1 MSSIKRR
8 HFLQFAGS
16 TLATLGLS
24 QFDFLQQA
32 NRYGKAL
39 AQGTPRK
46 VALLVGINQY
56 PDGINSLRGCLTD
69 VELQWELLVHRFGF
83 SPKDILVVADR
94 QLAFTDNEPLKP
106 TRQNILDAFENH
118 LIKNAK
124 PGDVVVFHFSGHG
137 SLVLDNAPNPLFKN
151 NQGQGI
157 NGTLV
162 PFDRTPPNTPSD
174 NQVSDIMGRSLFLLM
189 RAVNTENITVVLDS
203 CHSGG
208 GTRGNLEIRAI
219 PSRLSGGTAAPSPE
233 EVEYQ
238 RRWIKDLKLSDRE
251 LDTLRNQ
258 GIAKGVALGSARY
271 DQSAADAPFGDF
283 HAGAF
288 TYLLTRYLWQRTRDE
303 AVGTVFVNLS
313 RSTKDVANAAGIPQ
327 EPIYEA
333 NPAKNSQQPL
343 YFLAPSTPAAEAVI
357 RRENNGQIEFWLGGV
372 SARTLDATGKG
383 SIFTIVDEAGKPLGE
398 IEQLSRIG
406 LVGYGKL
413 RQGQP
418 SVVKPGRFL
427 RERIRAVPNDLKLQI
442 ALDPSLGDRLEP
454 AKAALQAVN
463 RIEVVP
469 LGQTARVDYI
479 VGRMT
484 PAFAAASAKLPNLP
498 PAGSMGLFTAAQ
510 VPITATF
517 DRADESAADAV
528 ERLRPRLISLLAG
541 RLLQLTLS
549 SEAAR
554 LQVATSV
561 VPVGGGTPASL
572 NGIQQFKTG
581 TTMQVKVRNN
591 EQRNLHIAVLVIGA
605 TGNLTVLYP
614 YWDAPDI
621 ASLVPPGQ
629 ELTLPKADDPFQF
642 RLRGTSGFVEVL
654 VLATTKPLRQ
664 SLQTLEA
671 IGRGRGLNS
680 RSFTPL
686 QDNEPLDII
695 QSLMGDLDR
704 NARGDGDIELV
715 GGRSLGG
722 VGARAVDTTQLA
734 TISHVIEVVASRSL
748 SKAKGTKAA
757 LGSQFNPRETS
768 RSQRT

>member
-1 MSSIKRR
+1 MSIKRR
-8 HFLQFAGS
+8 HFLQLAGS

-24 QFDFLQQA
+24 QLDFLQHA
-32 NRYGKAL
+32 NQYGNVL
-39 AQGTPRK
+39 AQDTPRK
-46 VALLVGINQY
+46 LALLVGINQY
-56 PDGINSLRGCLTD
+56 PSGIRSLRGCLTD

-83 SPKDILVVADR
+83 SPKDILVIGDR
-94 QLAFTDNEPLKP
+94 KLAVTDYEPLQP
-106 TRQNILDAFENH
+106 TRQNILDAFEQH

-151 NQGQGI
+151 EQGQGI

-162 PFDRTPPNTPSD
+162 PFDRIPPNTSND
-174 NQVSDIMGRSLFLLM
+174 DQVRDIMGRSLFLLM
-189 RAVNTENITVVLDS
+189 RALDTENLTVILDS

-219 PSRLSGGTAAPSPE
+219 PSRLNGDTATPSPE

-238 RRWIKDLKLSDRE
+238 RRWMKELKLTDGE
-251 LDTLRNQ
+251 LDKLRNQ
-258 GIAKGVALGSARY
+258 GIAKGVAIGSARY
-271 DQSAADAPFGDF
+271 NQEAADAPFGDF

-303 AVGTVFVNLS
+303 AVDTVFVNLS
-313 RSTKDVANAAGIPQ
+313 RSTKDVANASGILQ

-333 NPAKNSQQPL
+333 NPANNSQKPL
-343 YFLAPSTPAAEAVI
+343 YFLSSATPAAEAVI
-357 RRENNGQIEFWLGGV
+357 RTEKNGQIEFWLGGV
-372 SARTLDATGKG
+372 SARTLDATGQG
-383 SIFTIVDEAGKPLGE
+383 TIFTIIDEAGKSLGE
-398 IEQLSRIG
+398 IEQLDRRG

-418 SVVKPGRFL
+418 SAVKPGRLL
-427 RERIRAVPNDLKLQI
+427 RERIRAVPNNLKLRV
-442 ALDPSLGDRLEP
+442 ALDSSLGSQLEP
-454 AKAALQAVN
+454 AKTALQAVN
-463 RIEVVP
+463 RMEVVP

-479 VGRMT
+479 LGRMT
-484 PAFAAASAKLPNLP
+484 STYLLISEKANIVNIP
-498 PAGSMGLFTAAQ
+498 PVGSVGLFTPAQ
-510 VPITATF
+510 VPVTATF
-517 DRADESAADAV
+517 DRADEPAVDAI

-541 RLLQLTLS
+541 RILQLTLS
-549 SEAAR
+549 GEAAR

-561 VPVGGGTPASL
+561 VPTGGGTPAIAD
-572 NGIQQFKTG
+572 GVQQFKTG

-591 EQRNLHIAVLVIGA
+591 EQRDLHIAVLVIGA

-621 ASLVPPGQ
+621 ASLVSPGQ
-629 ELTLPKADDPFQF
+629 ELAVPKADDPFQF

-671 IGRGRGLNS
+671 IGRGKGLNS

-686 QDNEPLDII
+686 EENEPLDII
-695 QSLMGDLDR
+695 ESLLGDLDR
-704 NARGDGDIELV
+704 NTRGDGDIELV
-715 GGRSLGG
+715 STRSLRT
-722 VGARAVDTTQLA
+722 VGRAVDTTQLA
-734 TISHVIEVVASRSL
+734 TIFHVIEVVS
-748 SKAKGTKAA
+748 
-757 LGSQFNPRETS
+757 
-768 RSQRT
+768 

>member
-8 HFLQFAGS
+8 HFLQLAGS

-32 NRYGKAL
+32 NQYGKVL

-46 VALLVGINQY
+46 LALLVGINQY
-56 PDGINSLRGCLTD
+56 PNGIRSLRGCLTD

-83 SPKDILVVADR
+83 SPKDILVVGDR
-94 QLAFTDNEPLKP
+94 KLAFTDNEPLKP

-151 NQGQGI
+151 SQGQGI

-162 PFDRTPPNTPSD
+162 PFDRTPRNTPDDS
-174 NQVSDIMGRSLFLLM
+174 QVRDIMGRSLFLLM

-219 PSRLSGGTAAPSPE
+219 SSRLSGGTATPAPD

-238 RRWIKDLKLSDRE
+238 RRWMKELQLGDGE
-251 LDTLRNQ
+251 LDNLRNQ
-258 GIAKGVALGSARY
+258 GIAKGVAIGSARY
-271 DQSAADAPFGDF
+271 NQEAADAPFGDF

-313 RSTKDVANAAGIPQ
+313 RSTKDVANASGIPQ

-343 YFLAPSTPAAEAVI
+343 YFLAPATPPAEAVI
-357 RRENNGQIEFWLGGV
+357 RAEKNGQIEFWLGGV

-383 SIFTIVDEAGKPLGE
+383 TVFTIIDEAGKSLGE
-398 IEQLSRIG
+398 IEQLDRRG

-418 SVVKPGRFL
+418 SAIKPGRLL
-427 RERIRAVPNDLKLQI
+427 RERIRAVPNDLKLRV
-442 ALDPSLGDRLEP
+442 ALDSSLGNQLEP

-463 RIEVVP
+463 RMEVVP

-479 VGRMT
+479 LGRMT
-484 PAFAAASAKLPNLP
+484 PTYLQIAQQAKIVNVP
-498 PAGSMGLFTAAQ
+498 PVGSVGLFTPAQ
-510 VPITATF
+510 VPVTATF
-517 DRADESAADAV
+517 ARADEPAV
-528 ERLRPRLISLLAG
+528 NAIERLRPRLISLLAG
-541 RLLQLTLS
+541 RILQLTLS
-549 SEAAR
+549 GEAAR

-561 VPVGGGTPASL
+561 VPTGGGTPAIA
-572 NGIQQFKTG
+572 NGVLQFKTG

-591 EQRNLHIAVLVIGA
+591 EQGNLHMAVLVIGA
-605 TGNLTVLYP
+605 TGNVTVLYP

-621 ASLVPPGQ
+621 ASLIPPGQ
-629 ELTLPKADDPFQF
+629 ELAVPKADDPFQF

-686 QDNEPLDII
+686 QENEPLDII
-695 QSLMGDLDR
+695 ESLIGDLER
-704 NARGDGDIELV
+704 NTRGDGDIELV
-715 GGRSLGG
+715 RARSLGA
-722 VGARAVDTTQLA
+722 VGRAVDTTQLA
-734 TISHVIEVVASRSL
+734 TISHVIEVVAS
-748 SKAKGTKAA
+748 
-757 LGSQFNPRETS
+757 
-768 RSQRT
+768 

>member
-32 NRYGKAL
+32 NQYGKVL

-46 VALLVGINQY
+46 LALLVGINQY
-56 PDGINSLRGCLTD
+56 PNGIRSLNGCLTD
-69 VELQWELLVHRFGF
+69 IELQWELLVHRFGF
-83 SPKDILVVADR
+83 SPKDILVVGDR
-94 QLAFTDNEPLKP
+94 KLAFTDYEPLKP

-124 PGDVVVFHFSGHG
+124 PGDVVVFHYSGHG
-137 SLVLDNAPNPLFKN
+137 SLVLDNAPNPLFKDD
-151 NQGQGI
+151 QGQGI

-162 PFDRTPPNTPSD
+162 PFDRIPGNSSSD
-174 NQVSDIMGRSLFLLM
+174 NQVRDIMGRSLFLLM
-189 RAVNTENITVVLDS
+189 RALKTENVTVVLDS

-219 PSRLSGGTAAPSPE
+219 SSRLSGGTAAPAPE

-251 LDTLRNQ
+251 LDALRNQ
-258 GIAKGVALGSARY
+258 GIAKGVAIGSARY
-271 DQSAADAPFGDF
+271 NQEAADAPFGGF

-313 RSTKDVANAAGIPQ
+313 RSTKDVANASGIPQ

-343 YFLAPSTPAAEAVI
+343 YFFAPATPAAEAVI
-357 RRENNGQIEFWLGGV
+357 RAENNGQIEFWLGGV

-383 SIFTIVDEAGKPLGE
+383 TIFTIIDEAGKPLGE
-398 IEQLSRIG
+398 IEQLSRTG

-413 RQGQP
+413 RQGEP
-418 SVVKPGRFL
+418 SAVKPGRFL

-442 ALDPSLGDRLEP
+442 ALDPSLGTRLE
-454 AKAALQAVN
+454 ATKAALQAIK
-463 RIEVVP
+463 RMEVVP

-479 VGRMT
+479 LGRLT
-484 PAFAAASAKLPNLP
+484 PAIAAAQAKLPDLP
-498 PAGSMGLFTAAQ
+498 PAGSVGLFTAAQ
-510 VPITATF
+510 VPVTATF
-517 DRADESAADAV
+517 ARANESAAAAV

-541 RLLQLTLS
+541 RILQLTLS

-561 VPVGGGTPASL
+561 VPTGEGTPAIA
-572 NGIQQFKTG
+572 NGVQQFKTG

-591 EQRNLHIAVLVIGA
+591 EQRDLHIAVLVISA
-605 TGNLTVLYP
+605 TGNLAVLYP

-621 ASLVPPGQ
+621 ASLVSPGQ
-629 ELTLPKADDPFQF
+629 ELAVPKADDPYQF

-695 QSLMGDLDR
+695 ESLVGDLDR
-704 NARGDGDIELV
+704 NSRGDGDIKLE
-715 GGRSLGG
+715 GARAIG
-722 VGARAVDTTQLA
+722 VAGTRAVDTTQLA
-734 TISHVIEVVASRSL
+734 TISHVIEVV
-748 SKAKGTKAA
+748 
-757 LGSQFNPRETS
+757 TS
-768 RSQRT
+768 

>member
-39 AQGTPRK
+39 AQGTQSK
-46 VALLVGINQY
+46 FALLVGINQY
-56 PDGINSLRGCLTD
+56 PNGINSLRGCLTD

-94 QLAFTDNEPLKP
+94 KLAFTDNEPLKP

-151 NQGQGI
+151 DQGQGI

-162 PFDRTPPNTPSD
+162 PFDRIPPNASSD
-174 NQVSDIMGRSLFLLM
+174 NQVRDIMGRSLFLLM
-189 RAVNTENITVVLDS
+189 RAVNTENLTVVLDS

-219 PSRLSGGTAAPSPE
+219 PSRLSGGTAAPSPD

-288 TYLLTRYLWQRTRDE
+288 TYLLTRYLWQRTRND
-303 AVGTVFVNLS
+303 AIGTVFVNLS
-313 RSTKDVANAAGIPQ
+313 RSTKDVANASGLPQ

-343 YFLAPSTPAAEAVI
+343 YFLTPTTPAAEAVI
-357 RRENNGQIEFWLGGV
+357 RGENNGQIEFWLGGV

-383 SIFTIVDEAGKPLGE
+383 SIFTIIDETGKPLGE
-398 IEQLSRIG
+398 IEQLSRTG

-413 RQGQP
+413 RKGQP
-418 SVVKPGRFL
+418 SAVKPGRCL

-442 ALDPSLGDRLEP
+442 ALDPSLGDQLEP
-454 AKAALQAVN
+454 ALAALQAVK
-463 RIEVVP
+463 RMEVVP
-469 LGQTARVDYI
+469 LAQTARVDYI
-479 VGRMT
+479 LGRLT
-484 PAFAAASAKLPNLP
+484 PGYLQHAQQAKIVNLP
-498 PAGSMGLFTAAQ
+498 PAGSVGLFTAAQ
-510 VPITATF
+510 VPVTATF
-517 DRADESAADAV
+517 DRADESATDAI

-541 RLLQLTLS
+541 RILQLTLS
-549 SEAAR
+549 SDDAR

-561 VPVGGGTPASL
+561 VPTEGSSPAL
-572 NGIQQFKTG
+572 VNGVQQFKTG

-629 ELTLPKADDPFQF
+629 DLAVPKADEPFQF

-654 VLATTKPLRQ
+654 VLATTKALRQ

-671 IGRGRGLNS
+671 IGRGRGLES

-686 QDNEPLDII
+686 QENEPLDII
-695 QSLMGDLDR
+695 ESLIGDLDR
-704 NARGDGDIELV
+704 NTRGDGDIELV
-715 GGRSLGG
+715 GERSL
-722 VGARAVDTTQLA
+722 VAVRRAVDTTQLA
-734 TISHVIEVVASRSL
+734 TISHVIEVVAS
-748 SKAKGTKAA
+748 
-757 LGSQFNPRETS
+757 
-768 RSQRT
+768 

>member
-46 VALLVGINQY
+46 FALLVGINQY
-56 PDGINSLRGCLTD
+56 PNGINSLRGCLTD

-83 SPKDILVVADR
+83 SPKDILVVAER
-94 QLAFTDNEPLKP
+94 KLAFTDNEPLKP

-137 SLVLDNAPNPLFKN
+137 SLVLDNAPNPLFKDD
-151 NQGQGI
+151 QGQGI

-162 PFDRTPPNTPSD
+162 PFDRIPANSSSD

-189 RAVNTENITVVLDS
+189 RAVNTDNITVVLDS

-219 PSRLSGGTAAPSPE
+219 PSRLSGGTAAPSPD

-251 LDTLRNQ
+251 LDALRNQ

-271 DQSAADAPFGDF
+271 DQSAADATFSGF

-288 TYLLTRYLWQRTRDE
+288 TYLLTRYLWQRTRND
-303 AVGTVFVNLS
+303 AIGTVFANLS
-313 RSTKDVANAAGIPQ
+313 RSTKDVANASGLPQ

-343 YFLAPSTPAAEAVI
+343 YFLTPTTPAAEAVI
-357 RRENNGQIEFWLGGV
+357 RGENNGQIEFWLGGV

-383 SIFTIVDEAGKPLGE
+383 SIFTIIDETGKPLGE
-398 IEQLSRIG
+398 IEQLSRTG

-418 SVVKPGRFL
+418 SAVKPGRCL
-427 RERIRAVPNDLKLQI
+427 RERIRTVPNDLKLQI
-442 ALDPSLGDRLEP
+442 ALDPSLGDQLEP

-463 RIEVVP
+463 RINVVP

-479 VGRMT
+479 LGRLT
-484 PAFAAASAKLPNLP
+484 PALATAQAKLPNLP
-498 PAGSMGLFTAAQ
+498 PVRSVGLFTAAQ
-510 VPITATF
+510 VPVTATF
-517 DRADESAADAV
+517 ERADESAADAV

-549 SEAAR
+549 SEDAR
-554 LQVATSV
+554 LQVATAV
-561 VPVGGGTPASL
+561 VPTGGGTPAIA
-572 NGIQQFKTG
+572 NGVQQFKTG
-581 TTMQVKVRNN
+581 TTLQVKFRNN
-591 EQRNLHIAVLVIGA
+591 EQRDLHIAVLVIGA

-629 ELTLPKADDPFQF
+629 ELVVPKADDPFQF

-671 IGRGRGLNS
+671 IGRGRGLKS

-686 QDNEPLDII
+686 QETEPLDII
-695 QSLMGDLDR
+695 QSLIGDFDR
-704 NARGDGDIELV
+704 HARGGDGDVEVV
-715 GGRSLGG
+715 GERSLGV
-722 VGARAVDTTQLA
+722 VGTRTVDTAQLA
-734 TISHVIEVVASRSL
+734 TISHVIEVVAS
-748 SKAKGTKAA
+748 
-757 LGSQFNPRETS
+757 
-768 RSQRT
+768 